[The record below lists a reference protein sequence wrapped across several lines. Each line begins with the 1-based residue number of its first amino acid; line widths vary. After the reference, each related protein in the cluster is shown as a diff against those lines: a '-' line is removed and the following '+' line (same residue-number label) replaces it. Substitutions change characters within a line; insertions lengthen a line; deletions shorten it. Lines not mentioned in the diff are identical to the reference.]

1 MATTPNLGLPLIDS
15 AMTADVP
22 RDMNALANA
31 VDSAVEEALADVSIP
46 DASLTVKGKVQLSNS
61 TNGTSQALAAT
72 EKAVNDARVSVV
84 SDYIR
89 QPGFASTG
97 GTSTAYTATLTPT
110 PTTLPDGFGIT
121 IVPHIANGASP
132 TLNVNGLGAVPLKD
146 QKGIAYAA
154 GKLAVG
160 KPYTFRK
167 VGSDFLADS
176 SGGSGNAVAGDIRA
190 GKTATND
197 AGDVTGSLVVRN
209 TSQTNV
215 TPTTSAQTLQPGIY
229 DYPIV
234 VAGVPAATADLV
246 TQTQSV
252 PANSSR
258 AFNYATQPNI
268 AFVTTSASMAQQHAM
283 MLLGPTPRIN
293 HNGTVLFTDTLNPN
307 AYNSALSYSN
317 WNGSSYQIY
326 NNNGVAANLTVEA
339 YFKR

>member
-1 MATTPNLGLPLIDS
+1 MATTPNLGLPLIDG

-31 VDSAVEEALADVSIP
+31 VDTAVEEALADVSIP

-61 TNGTSQALAAT
+61 TSGTSETVAAT
-72 EKAVNDARVSVV
+72 EKAVNDAKVSVV

-89 QPGFASTG
+89 QPGFATTG
-97 GTSTAYTATLTPT
+97 GTSTAYTATLTPI

-176 SGGSGNAVAGDIRA
+176 SGGSGTAVAGDIRA

-197 AGDVTGSLVVRN
+197 DGDVTGTLAVRGTTVIAPSTVEQN
-209 TSQTNV
+209 FPSGIYPNFTVQAMQRYSNSGV
-215 TPTTSAQTLQPGIY
+215 TVPAGSTITVPVGFIPVFAACKAQT
-229 DYPIV
+229 D
-234 VAGVPAATADLV
+234 ATYF
-246 TQTQSV
+246 SV
-252 PANSSR
+252 SVANSANGGFLSGMS
-258 AFNYATQPNI
+258 QQ
-268 AFVTTSASMAQQHAM
+268 AQ
-283 MLLGPTPRIN
+283 
-293 HNGTVLFTDTLNPN
+293 D
-307 AYNSALSYSN
+307 
-317 WNGSSYQIY
+317 YQIY
-326 NNNGVAANLTVEA
+326 IDTAGAVKLTNNRGSQTSFNTLC
-339 YFKR
+339 R